1 MSFLTSHIWAFE
13 FEGNS
18 RYTDEKLVKYLD
30 TQRIRPGVRVSA
42 ISGSELEENIRL
54 TFQVVLQCA
63 PFLKGLKV
71 SCMITMDEELC
82 QGLEEMFRGMDISWY
97 ILSRS
102 GGRCLILFYR
112 EAGLSAHLKSLPVRR
127 LIREYGYKDEME
139 LSEMLSRLSGRARD
153 FAERDMGF
161 PHEIGAFLGYPAED
175 VRGFIKNQGRK
186 FLMTGYW
193 KVYSD
198 PERAGIIFK
207 EFDRAKTCAVNEF
220 LTGKSIREIAL

>member
-1 MSFLTSHIWAFE
+1 MPAEVLNYFLK
-13 FEGNS
+13 NKN
-18 RYTDEKLVKYLD
+18 R
-30 TQRIRPGVRVSA
+30 
-42 ISGSELEENIRL
+42 NIRL

-71 SCMITMDEELC
+71 SCMIMVDEELC
-82 QGLEEMFRGMDISWY
+82 QGLEEMFRRMDISWY

-112 EAGLSAHLKSLPVRR
+112 EAGLSAHLNSRAVRR
-127 LIREYGYKDEME
+127 LIREYGYTDKME
-139 LSEMLSRLSGRARD
+139 LSEMLARLSGRARD

-175 VRGFIKNQGRK
+175 VRGFIENQGRK

-207 EFDRAKTCAVNEF
+207 EFDRAKICAVNEF